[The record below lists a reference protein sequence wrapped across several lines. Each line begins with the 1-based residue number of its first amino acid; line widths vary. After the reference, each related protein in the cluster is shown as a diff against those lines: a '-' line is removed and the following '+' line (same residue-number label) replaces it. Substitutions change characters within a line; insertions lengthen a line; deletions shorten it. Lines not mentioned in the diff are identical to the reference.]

1 MPEYQWDFNAV
12 LEYRDVLGAGIVTT
26 LRVLALSV
34 TTGIVLGLLLAPLRA
49 AHSRW
54 LRWPAQAIIE
64 VVRSIPPLVL
74 VVWAYYC
81 LPILAGLKL
90 SAYWTTVL
98 ALGLYGSVFFAEIFR
113 AGLQSVDPGQIE
125 AALSVGMT
133 PMKALIRVTAP
144 IAFLRILPAFVGQC
158 VMSVKNS
165 VLGSYIA
172 VGELLYEGQRLS
184 TATFRPLEVLTFVA
198 VFFVVT
204 ILPLS
209 LLASVIE
216 NRIQARFF
224 RR

>member
-1 MPEYQWDFNAV
+1 MRCALPSKSAIAFSTSTTVVWPTRARRRNCSSARPTRPCKLSWALRSRDLEPAAMPEYQWDFNAV

-90 SAYWTTVL
+90 
-98 ALGLYGSVFFAEIFR
+98 
-113 AGLQSVDPGQIE
+113 
-125 AALSVGMT
+125 
-133 PMKALIRVTAP
+133 
-144 IAFLRILPAFVGQC
+144 
-158 VMSVKNS
+158 
-165 VLGSYIA
+165 
-172 VGELLYEGQRLS
+172 
-184 TATFRPLEVLTFVA
+184 
-198 VFFVVT
+198 
-204 ILPLS
+204 
-209 LLASVIE
+209 
-216 NRIQARFF
+216 
-224 RR
+224 